1 MMPSRERAL
10 TLLPML
16 ATLILLCP
24 GAAAQITVDHPI
36 PATATIRVDAV
47 PAGIQVGQFA
57 ASGMA
62 QVKTLH
68 SNNISDGN
76 DKGVPNRVTPVHTEE
91 SVHAGKLHYSF
102 PHESVTVITLRKNS

>member
-1 MMPSRERAL
+1 
-10 TLLPML
+10 ML

-47 PAGIQVGQFA
+47 PAGIQVDQFA
-57 ASGMA
+57 AAGTA

-68 SNNISDGN
+68 SANISDRN
-76 DKGVPNRVTPVHTEE
+76 DEDVPNRVTPVHTEE
-91 SVHAGKLHYSF
+91 SVHAGKLNHIF
-102 PHESVTVITLRKNS
+102 PPESVTVIALRKNS